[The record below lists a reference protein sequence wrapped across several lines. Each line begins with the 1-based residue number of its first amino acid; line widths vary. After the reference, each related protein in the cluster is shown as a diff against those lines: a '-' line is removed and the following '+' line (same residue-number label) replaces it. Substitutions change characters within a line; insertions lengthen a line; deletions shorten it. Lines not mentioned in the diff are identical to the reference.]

1 MSDSKIKS
9 AFVNCHFFL
18 ILVKT
23 NSKNMKPTFLAI
35 VVLAIASM
43 QGKAQVK
50 GDLNAQDGISV
61 SYELTKQSEGDK
73 KDKYILVVTAINTND
88 YDLFYTVPMMK
99 QPDGQYKL
107 NSFENKSF
115 CEASCSNSTGLM
127 SVLGDKAKL
136 SGQETSFI
144 TKNNEII
151 FKIGKGQ
158 RITADAKFTVKPG
171 QQPIITNSF
180 RGALRKLDQFDIGM
194 NAQFINGT
202 WVGNCGNIPM
212 GLSYSKSPTGQN
224 QVTQIINGRQQVWLM
239 VSENVFEKPND
250 KTATLT
256 YNKAGNVF
264 TYTHTDG
271 VICIWSKK

>member
-1 MSDSKIKS
+1 MR
-9 AFVNCHFFL
+9 L
-18 ILVKT
+18 
-23 NSKNMKPTFLAI
+23 TFLVI
-35 VVLAIASM
+35 TLLAISNY
-43 QGKAQVK
+43 KANSQVK
-50 GDLNAQDGISV
+50 ADLNSQDGITV
-61 SYELTKQSEGDK
+61 SYELTKQSENDK

-88 YDLFYTVPMMK
+88 FDLYYAVPMLK

-144 TKNNEII
+144 TKNNEVI

-264 TYTHTDG
+264 TYTHNDG